1 MFLSSKKYSPQ
12 WFLKYLGQWSAIVW
26 TTQSTKKGIKSIILR
41 QNAISQHNVQ
51 SIICCSMNSTRHFS
65 HTFFSDEKVHHIYL
79 SLHYA
84 RESIENLN
92 VFFMNVPWGSN
103 FWLFFRW
110 LCTIGQKMWW
120 LFFCCFYF
128 HVDVYTK
135 T

>member
-1 MFLSSKKYSPQ
+1 MFFLLKHMFLSSKKYSPQ

-26 TTQSTKKGIKSIILR
+26 TTQSTKKGIKSITLR
-41 QNAISQHNVQ
+41 QNSISQHNVQ

-92 VFFMNVPWGSN
+92 VFYECSLGIQLLMDFDGYGPLVKRCDG
-103 FWLFFRW
+103 FGF
-110 LCTIGQKMWW
+110 G
-120 LFFCCFYF
+120 
-128 HVDVYTK
+128 
-135 T
+135 